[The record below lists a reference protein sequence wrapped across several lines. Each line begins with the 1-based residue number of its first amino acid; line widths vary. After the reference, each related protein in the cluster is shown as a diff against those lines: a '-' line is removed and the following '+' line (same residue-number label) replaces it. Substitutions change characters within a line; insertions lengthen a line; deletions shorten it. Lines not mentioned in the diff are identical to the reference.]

1 MMDMETVFTFANAFV
16 LAGWLALLLAPRAPK
31 LADRI
36 ASVVI
41 PLLLAIAY
49 LALAPVF
56 FTFTEGGFDSLA
68 NVMILFD
75 NPRAVMAGWLHYL
88 AFDLFIGAWQVR
100 QAREHNIRHLVIIP
114 SLILTLLLGPV
125 GLLAFFMTR
134 FVYTKRLFN
143 KV

>member
-1 MMDMETVFTFANAFV
+1 MIDMETVFTFANAFV

-49 LALAPVF
+49 LVLAPVF

-100 QAREHNIRHLVIIP
+100 QARAHNIRHLVIIP

-125 GLLAFFMTR
+125 GLLAFFITR
-134 FVYTKRLFN
+134 FAYTKRLFN
-143 KV
+143 

>member
-1 MMDMETVFTFANAFV
+1 MDMETVFTFANAFV

-36 ASVVI
+36 ASVII

-49 LALAPVF
+49 LMLAPVF

-88 AFDLFIGAWQVR
+88 AFDLFIGSWQVR

-114 SLILTLLLGPV
+114 SLVLTLLLGPV
-125 GLLAFFMTR
+125 GLLVFFITR
-134 FVYTKRLFN
+134 LAYTKRLFN
-143 KV
+143 

>member
-1 MMDMETVFTFANAFV
+1 MDMETVFTFANAFV

-36 ASVVI
+36 ASVII

-49 LALAPVF
+49 LMLAPVF

-88 AFDLFIGAWQVR
+88 AFDLFIGSWQVR

-114 SLILTLLLGPV
+114 SLVLTLLLGPV
-125 GLLAFFMTR
+125 GLLVFFLTR
-134 FVYTKRLFN
+134 LAYTKRLFN
-143 KV
+143 

>member
-1 MMDMETVFTFANAFV
+1 MDMETVFTFANAFV

-36 ASVVI
+36 ASVII

-49 LALAPVF
+49 LLLAPVF

-100 QAREHNIRHLVIIP
+100 QARELGIRHLIIIP

-125 GLLAFFMTR
+125 GLLLFFIIR
-134 FVYTKRLFN
+134 FAYTKRLFD
-143 KV
+143 